1 MLCGVSGLAFAI
13 GVSLPLSSML
23 PIYVGGCVRALSS
36 RGNALEATP
45 GSDPGVL
52 AASGLVAGEA
62 LTGLAVA
69 AAAAAWPELRE
80 RAPLL
85 AGGAG
90 PKATLAVA
98 ALVCGFLWLA
108 ARRR

>member
-1 MLCGVSGLAFAI
+1 MPMRRV
-13 GVSLPLSSML
+13 LP
-23 PIYVGGCVRALSS
+23 
-36 RGNALEATP
+36 
-45 GSDPGVL
+45 VL

-69 AAAAAWPELRE
+69 GAAAAWPELRE

-90 PKATLAVA
+90 AVATLATA